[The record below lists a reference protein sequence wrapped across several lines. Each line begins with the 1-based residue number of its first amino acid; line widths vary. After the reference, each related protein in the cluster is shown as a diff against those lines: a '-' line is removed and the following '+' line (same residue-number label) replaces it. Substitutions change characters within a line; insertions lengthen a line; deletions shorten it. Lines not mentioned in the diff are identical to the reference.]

1 MAESHA
7 LKLCV
12 AFEEKQQAK
21 QTSFKRLQMFF
32 TVLFERQLRQISH
45 LRFFAKHILKNA
57 QVQNTCKTILQTKT
71 PFSKQLKNNCSKNST
86 NFKQLKNNCSRNCT
100 NFKKLKNNCPNN
112 CQGQNNCRGQGKC
125 GGLRS
130 FLKTFKPSRRHC
142 HGW

>member
-57 QVQNTCKTILQTKT
+57 QVQNTCKTILQKNTFFKT
-71 PFSKQLKNNCSKNST
+71 IEKQLFKKLYKFLTIEKQLFKKLHKFQKIEKQLSKQLSGP
-86 NFKQLKNNCSRNCT
+86 KQLS
-100 NFKKLKNNCPNN
+100 
-112 CQGQNNCRGQGKC
+112 GSGEMW
-125 GGLRS
+125 GLRS